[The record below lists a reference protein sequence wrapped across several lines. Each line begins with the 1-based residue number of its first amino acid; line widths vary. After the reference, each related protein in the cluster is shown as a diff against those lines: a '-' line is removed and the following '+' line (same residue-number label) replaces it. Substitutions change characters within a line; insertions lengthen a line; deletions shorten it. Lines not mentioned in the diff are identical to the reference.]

1 MVFYKPR
8 TYTATSRFTIG
19 ATTYQRGDT
28 VPADEILG
36 HAKRGMLLSKRYVMT
51 DIDIGHGRVRPH
63 KVKLQTPC
71 WGPVRITNSPDT
83 WTSAV
88 DPVWPSATGGPV
100 KSEPVKVEKPK
111 PLVVPPAGPPLIGHE
126 EPVKDSE
133 PVVESEVDDDSDI

>member
-8 TYTATSRFTIG
+8 TYTAMRRFTIG
-19 ATTYQRGDT
+19 ATTYVRGDD

-63 KVKLQTPC
+63 KVKLPTPS
-71 WGPVRITNSPDT
+71 WGPVRITASPDT

-88 DPVWPSATGGPV
+88 DPVWPSATGGEVSAPV
-100 KSEPVKVEKPK
+100 EPVQPVEKEE
-111 PLVVPPAGPPLIGHE
+111 LVVPPAESVPPLIGN
-126 EPVKDSE
+126 
-133 PVVESEVDDDSDI
+133 VEDADDSIV